1 MENLKSSPV
10 VFLNALYS
18 PTQKILYTEH
28 CQCLHYT
35 AINVFIYSK
44 YEFLFPIAL
53 LLLRQPIVTVF
64 SANGFGRSLLSCI
77 VFVHHFK
84 DLCLWDRT
92 FPGFGSAQIRIR
104 NTGFKRKR
112 IKCFFQE
119 INSFYRYFFYSK
131 TRRFDGASFVGIV

>member
-84 DLCLWDRT
+84 DLCT
-92 FPGFGSAQIRIR
+92 
-104 NTGFKRKR
+104 
-112 IKCFFQE
+112 
-119 INSFYRYFFYSK
+119 
-131 TRRFDGASFVGIV
+131 V